1 MEEEEKKAGRMEAE
15 AMQVS
20 VIIKHKKKVMKENT
34 ANQPDDNSPQQ
45 GPNSDRGLEEG
56 ASEVVKG
63 NPGHQRGSA
72 DVGSASS
79 MDEKSSG
86 MGRRDKGTGLAT
98 KDGLTGS
105 DYDGQLTE

>member
-1 MEEEEKKAGRMEAE
+1 MDENRRKSNEETRKQGPDTDH
-15 AMQVS
+15 S
-20 VIIKHKKKVMKENT
+20 IENT
-34 ANQPDDNSPQQ
+34 SHETVQD
-45 GPNSDRGLEEG
+45 
-56 ASEVVKG
+56 
-63 NPGHQRGSA
+63 NPGHQGEYA
-72 DVGSASS
+72 QVGGASG

>member
-1 MEEEEKKAGRMEAE
+1 MDERKRQTEEQIKRQGSDDRNIEETSH
-15 AMQVS
+15 Q
-20 VIIKHKKKVMKENT
+20 
-34 ANQPDDNSPQQ
+34 
-45 GPNSDRGLEEG
+45 
-56 ASEVVKG
+56 VVKG

-72 DVGSASS
+72 DTGAASS

-86 MGRRDKGTGLAT
+86 VGRRDKGTGLAT

>member
-1 MEEEEKKAGRMEAE
+1 MDENKRQAD
-15 AMQVS
+15 
-20 VIIKHKKKVMKENT
+20 KEIRK
-34 ANQPDDNSPQQ
+34 Q
-45 GPNSDRGLEEG
+45 GPNADRNIENTSHET
-56 ASEVVKG
+56 VQG

-72 DVGSASS
+72 NVGGASS

>member
-1 MEEEEKKAGRMEAE
+1 MNENKRHTEEQIR
-15 AMQVS
+15 
-20 VIIKHKKKVMKENT
+20 KHDSDSDRNIENT
-34 ANQPDDNSPQQ
+34 SHERVQ
-45 GPNSDRGLEEG
+45 
-56 ASEVVKG
+56 G
-63 NPGHQRGSA
+63 NPGYQRGSA
-72 DVGSASS
+72 DLGGTSD

>member
-1 MEEEEKKAGRMEAE
+1 MDENIRRNVDEHTRIPEPDTGRSIEET
-15 AMQVS
+15 S
-20 VIIKHKKKVMKENT
+20 HDI
-34 ANQPDDNSPQQ
+34 
-45 GPNSDRGLEEG
+45 
-56 ASEVVKG
+56 VKG

-72 DVGSASS
+72 DTGGASS

-86 MGRRDKGTGLAT
+86 MGRRDKGSGLAT

>member
-1 MEEEEKKAGRMEAE
+1 MADDRIGQGANKDRSIEESKSAE
-15 AMQVS
+15 
-20 VIIKHKKKVMKENT
+20 T
-34 ANQPDDNSPQQ
+34 
-45 GPNSDRGLEEG
+45 
-56 ASEVVKG
+56 VKG

-72 DVGSASS
+72 NIGGASS

-86 MGRRDKGTGLAT
+86 MGRRDKGTGLST